1 MSEGEFFTGFVR
13 LVSRPT
19 GEWIAPPEL
28 RPRIVADA
36 EAKGSN
42 LTDVVN
48 AILAKRYGVAYQ
60 VGGRTTAASPDGK
73 ELNLRMPMNLKRA
86 VARVAT
92 ENDRSLQDEIRLA
105 LADHYGLAMPAV
117 AAA

>member
-1 MSEGEFFTGFVR
+1 MSDTEFFTGFVR

-28 RPRIVADA
+28 RSKIVADA
-36 EAKGSN
+36 DAAESN

-48 AILAKRYGVAYQ
+48 AILAKRYRVAYEPS
-60 VGGRTTAASPDGK
+60 GRKTAASPDAK
-73 ELNLRMPMNLKRA
+73 ELNLRMPMDLKRA
-86 VARVAT
+86 IARVAT

-105 LADHYGLAMPAV
+105 LADHYGLAMPV
-117 AAA
+117 AA